1 MLSRCLVGL
10 LLILCATPSL
20 AEEGEPKPLPSAT
33 ATVQQVVPGD
43 HWSYQVK
50 DEITGAVKLTRT
62 ETVTDVSISQITVQF
77 DADNGRSGVIVYD
90 RSWNVVRDGPFRYS
104 PNDGT
109 GFQLP
114 LTPGA
119 QWKIAVDASNS
130 SNGLTFRRT
139 GTSRV
144 TAQEGVTTKAGTFQT
159 FVVETNF
166 TGKNVQD
173 PTLVNQASDRTWF
186 STEVNHW
193 VKRSILLRR
202 RGNIVENNTI
212 ELTGYGHKQ

>member
-1 MLSRCLVGL
+1 MLSRCLLGL
-10 LLILCATPSL
+10 LLILYVTPSL
-20 AEEGEPKPLPSAT
+20 AEEGAPKPPPSTNAT
-33 ATVQQVVPGD
+33 LQQIVPGD

-62 ETVTDVSISQITVQF
+62 DTVTDVSNSRITVRS
-77 DADNGRSGVIVYD
+77 DAENGRSGIIVYH
-90 RSWNVVRDGPFRYS
+90 RSWNVVRNDPFKYS

-114 LTPGA
+114 LTPGV
-119 QWKIAVDASNS
+119 QWKIAIDASNS

-144 TAQEGVTTKAGTFQT
+144 TAQEDVTTKAGTFQT

-173 PTLVNQASDRTWF
+173 PTLVNRASDRTWF
-186 STEVNHW
+186 SAEVNHW

>member
-1 MLSRCLVGL
+1 MLSRYLLGF
-10 LLILCATPSL
+10 LLISCVTPSL
-20 AEEGEPKPLPSAT
+20 AEEGGPKSPPSVNAT
-33 ATVQQVVPGD
+33 LQQVVPGD

-50 DEITGAVKLTRT
+50 DEITGVVKLTRT
-62 ETVTDVSISQITVQF
+62 ETVTDVSNSQITVRF
-77 DADNGRSGVIVYD
+77 DADNGRSGVVFYD
-90 RSWNVVRDGPFRYS
+90 RSWNVVRNGPFKYS

-119 QWKIAVDASNS
+119 QWKIAIDASNS
-130 SNGLTFRRT
+130 SNGQTFKRT
-139 GTSRV
+139 GASRV
-144 TAQEGVTTKAGTFQT
+144 TVQEGVTTKAGTFQA
-159 FVVETNF
+159 FVVETNY
-166 TGKNVQD
+166 TGRNVQD
-173 PTLVNQASDRTWF
+173 PTLVNQTSDRTWF

-202 RGNIVENNTI
+202 RGSIVQNDTI